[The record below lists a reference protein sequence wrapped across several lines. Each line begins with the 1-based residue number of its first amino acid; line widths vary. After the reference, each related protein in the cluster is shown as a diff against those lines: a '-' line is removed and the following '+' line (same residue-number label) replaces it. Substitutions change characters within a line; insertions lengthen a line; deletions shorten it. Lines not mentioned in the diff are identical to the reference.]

1 MPETPDQPPHPE
13 ETVAGPAAPQP
24 SAWSPFA
31 VNAEGEASRARGG
44 TTSTSTEPPTEPPT
58 ARSEAPTAPW
68 EPSPTPTEPAAAP
81 IAAASPRAEAP
92 AAPVP
97 PPTAPIGP
105 AWIAAPPVAVESDVG
120 PPPPVPPDRRD
131 RAHGEGRRS
140 ALVAA
145 LVGALVGALVASGVY
160 LAVGDDSSTTTAPTA
175 TAVIVRP
182 SDRISRTGDIA
193 QILKA
198 DVPAVVALV
207 DDGGPD
213 SGGAAG
219 TGFVISSDGVI
230 VTNNHVIEGARQI
243 QAVFSD
249 GTTRDARIL
258 GHNAPSDLAVI
269 KVDATGL
276 PTIELG
282 DSDDV
287 QVGDDVVA
295 IGNALALQGGL
306 TVTRG
311 IVSGLHR
318 EVGTDS
324 GSALEDVIQTDA
336 AINPGNS
343 GGPLVDAQ
351 GRVIGINTAI
361 ADPGSAQNV
370 GFAIPISNAKAIIE
384 RLREGKQPA
393 FLGVSTVDIS
403 EAKLEGHDVSVD
415 QGAYVK
421 TVGAGSPA
429 SKAGIEV
436 GDVVVAVDGK
446 AATGAASLGGL
457 IRQHL
462 PGDEVQIKVVRDG
475 DEVTLTATLAEAPS
489 S

>member
-1 MPETPDQPPHPE
+1 MPETPNESPHDE
-13 ETVAGPAAPQP
+13 GTVEGSAAPRLSGWSTFAANAGGAA
-24 SAWSPFA
+24 SATPA
-31 VNAEGEASRARGG
+31 
-44 TTSTSTEPPTEPPT
+44 
-58 ARSEAPTAPW
+58 EAPTTPG
-68 EPSPTPTEPAAAP
+68 EPVTAP
-81 IAAASPRAEAP
+81 IEATGLPGDAP

-97 PPTAPIGP
+97 PPTSPI
-105 AWIAAPPVAVESDVG
+105 G
-120 PPPPVPPDRRD
+120 PPPPVPPDRPD
-131 RAHGEGRRS
+131 RVQGRGWRT

-145 LVGALVGALVASGVY
+145 LVGGLVGALVASGVY
-160 LAVGDDSSTTTAPTA
+160 LAVDDDSSTTTTPTA

-230 VTNNHVIEGARQI
+230 VTNNHVIEGAQQI

-258 GHNAPSDLAVI
+258 GRNAPSDLAVI

-318 EVGTDS
+318 EVGIDS

-384 RLREGKQPA
+384 RLRDGKQPA

-403 EAKLEGHDVSVD
+403 EAKLEGHDVPVD

-421 TVGAGSPA
+421 TVGSGSPA
-429 SKAGIEV
+429 SKAGIRV

-446 AATGAASLGGL
+446 SATSAASLGGL

-462 PGDEVQIKVVRDG
+462 PGDEVAIKVVRDG
-475 DEVTLTATLAEAPS
+475 DEVTVTATLGEAPS

>member
-1 MPETPDQPPHPE
+1 VPEAPYEPPPDQEPVETPAALSWSHSSPFDE
-13 ETVAGPAAPQP
+13 AAP
-24 SAWSPFA
+24 
-31 VNAEGEASRARGG
+31 V
-44 TTSTSTEPPTEPPT
+44 EPPT
-58 ARSEAPTAPW
+58 APV
-68 EPSPTPTEPAAAP
+68 EPST
-81 IAAASPRAEAP
+81 SPVE
-92 AAPVP
+92 
-97 PPTAPIGP
+97 PPTAPVEP
-105 AWIAAPPVAVESDVG
+105 PTPVAPPLTPPGA
-120 PPPPVPPDRRD
+120 PPPPVPTST
-131 RAHGEGRRS
+131 AGRTPARGWRPS
-140 ALVAA
+140 LLAGLA
-145 LVGALVGALVASGVY
+145 GGLVGALVASGVY
-160 LAVGDDSSTTTAPTA
+160 VAVDDDGSSSTAPTA
-175 TAVIVRP
+175 TAVVVRP
-182 SDRISRTGDIA
+182 SDRIARTGDIA
-193 QILKA
+193 TILKA

-230 VTNNHVIEGARQI
+230 VTNNHVVEGANQI
-243 QAVFSD
+243 QALFSD
-249 GTTRDARIL
+249 GTTRDAEVL
-258 GHNAPSDLAVI
+258 GRNASSDLAVV
-269 KVDATGL
+269 KVDAAGL

-282 DSDDV
+282 NSDDV

-343 GGPLVDAQ
+343 GGPLVDAR

-370 GFAIPISNAKAIIE
+370 GFAIPISNAKAIIDQ
-384 RLREGKQPA
+384 LRNGRQPA
-393 FLGVSTVDIS
+393 YLGVSTVPVA

-415 QGAYVK
+415 EGAYVK
-421 TVGAGSPA
+421 SVGAGTPA
-429 SKAGIEV
+429 AKGGIEV
-436 GDVVVAVDGK
+436 GDVVVEVDGK
-446 AATGAASLGGL
+446 AVTSAASLGGL
-457 IRQHL
+457 IRQHR
-462 PGDEVQIKVVRDG
+462 PGDKVQITVDRAG
-475 DEVTLTATLAEAPS
+475 DKISLTATLGEAPS

>member
-1 MPETPDQPPHPE
+1 M
-13 ETVAGPAAPQP
+13 
-24 SAWSPFA
+24 
-31 VNAEGEASRARGG
+31 
-44 TTSTSTEPPTEPPT
+44 
-58 ARSEAPTAPW
+58 
-68 EPSPTPTEPAAAP
+68 
-81 IAAASPRAEAP
+81 
-92 AAPVP
+92 APVEP
-97 PPTAPIGP
+97 LEPLEP
-105 AWIAAPPVAVESDVG
+105 EVG

-131 RAHGEGRRS
+131 RTGGQGWRT
-140 ALVAA
+140 A
-145 LVGALVGALVASGVY
+145 LVGALAGGLVGALVASGVY
-160 LAVGDDSSTTTAPTA
+160 LAVDDDSSTTTAPTA

-213 SGGAAG
+213 SGGTAG

-230 VTNNHVIEGARQI
+230 VTNNHVIEGAQQI

-343 GGPLVDAQ
+343 GGPLVDMQ
-351 GRVIGINTAI
+351 
-361 ADPGSAQNV
+361 
-370 GFAIPISNAKAIIE
+370 
-384 RLREGKQPA
+384 
-393 FLGVSTVDIS
+393 
-403 EAKLEGHDVSVD
+403 
-415 QGAYVK
+415 
-421 TVGAGSPA
+421 AG
-429 SKAGIEV
+429 
-436 GDVVVAVDGK
+436 
-446 AATGAASLGGL
+446 
-457 IRQHL
+457 
-462 PGDEVQIKVVRDG
+462 
-475 DEVTLTATLAEAPS
+475 
-489 S
+489 